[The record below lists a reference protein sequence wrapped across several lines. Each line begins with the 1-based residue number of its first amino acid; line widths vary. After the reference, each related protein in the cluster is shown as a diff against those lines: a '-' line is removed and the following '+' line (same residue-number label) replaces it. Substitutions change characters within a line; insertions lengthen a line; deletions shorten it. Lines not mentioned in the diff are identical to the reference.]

1 METGGLGAYHHVRQ
15 RLRSL
20 SETARHQ
27 RGPCGST
34 NHRGGRRASASG
46 LRRRG
51 GAAPRPVPS
60 PRRFPVGEPGR
71 ICGGLP
77 LASAPRDRNGHVHAD
92 GRVEHED
99 SLGNKGIIGSGD
111 VQWMTSGS
119 GIIHQEMPKVDRQR
133 MGGFQLWVNLP
144 KTNKM
149 MDPRYQ
155 EVKAGQIPEVE
166 QVRGVRMRVVAG
178 NVNGVRGPVQDVVV
192 DAEYLDVRLDP
203 RTDFVH
209 PVKPDHTVFA
219 YLLEGRSSFDETATD
234 LIEDGHLVIF
244 DKGDSVRVKTRNAA
258 TRLLLVSGRPLN
270 EPIAW
275 WGPIVMNNRKE
286 IEQAVEEFQNG
297 TFIKRGTRA

>member
-1 METGGLGAYHHVRQ
+1 
-15 RLRSL
+15 
-20 SETARHQ
+20 
-27 RGPCGST
+27 
-34 NHRGGRRASASG
+34 
-46 LRRRG
+46 
-51 GAAPRPVPS
+51 
-60 PRRFPVGEPGR
+60 
-71 ICGGLP
+71 
-77 LASAPRDRNGHVHAD
+77 
-92 GRVEHED
+92 
-99 SLGNKGIIGSGD
+99 
-111 VQWMTSGS
+111 
-119 GIIHQEMPKVDRQR
+119 
-133 MGGFQLWVNLP
+133 
-144 KTNKM
+144 
-149 MDPRYQ
+149 
-155 EVKAGQIPEVE
+155 
-166 QVRGVRMRVVAG
+166 MRVVAG

-192 DAEYLDVRLDP
+192 DPEYLDVRLDP

-219 YLLEGRSSFDETATD
+219 YLLEGRASLDEAASD